1 MKGYLGRLIPW
12 AAGRAWKDAS
22 RDGKGKDKDMLNTIR
37 NFTAIAVLFVLGLAA
52 SPVVAANGKSDK
64 GKPAPTG
71 APVLWREPGDIAA
84 LDLLNGP
91 GGEASKPDLSSVT
104 FVEVVTGGYST
115 KYRVRD
121 GAGREWVVKVGKEA
135 QPETAA
141 TRLMWAAGYNADV
154 TYLVPRVEIKG
165 QGTFENARFE
175 ARPTGIERFGE
186 WEWARNPFVGKREFN
201 GLKVLMVLFNNW
213 DLKTSNNRI
222 AHVRGAA
229 AGGGDELRYVVSD
242 LGATF
247 GKTGNFIKHNRN
259 VPKDYAKTNFVEG
272 ATAGQKV
279 SFAYDGKSKSVLA
292 DITTAD
298 AKWIGA
304 LLARLSDRQIE
315 DAFRAANYGADDV
328 TLLAGE
334 VRSRI
339 NELVNLK

>member
-1 MKGYLGRLIPW
+1 MSNR
-12 AAGRAWKDAS
+12 
-22 RDGKGKDKDMLNTIR
+22 IR
-37 NFTAIAVLFVLGLAA
+37 NFTAIAVLIVLGLAA
-52 SPVVAANGKSDK
+52 SHVKASGGKSDK
-64 GKPAPTG
+64 SKPTPTG
-71 APVLWREPGDIAA
+71 APVLWREPADIAA
-84 LDLLNGP
+84 LDLLLGP

-104 FVEVVTGGYST
+104 FVEVVLGGYST

-121 GAGREWVVKVGKEA
+121 GVGREWVVKVGKEA

-141 TRLMWAAGYNADV
+141 TRLMWAVGYNADI
-154 TYLVPRVEIKG
+154 TYLVPSVEIKG
-165 QGTFENARFE
+165 KGTFENARFE
-175 ARPTGIERFGE
+175 ARPASIDRFAY

-201 GLKVLMVLFNNW
+201 GLKILMVLFNNW

-222 AHVRGAA
+222 AHVRGAQ
-229 AGGGDELRYVVSD
+229 GDELRYVVSD

-259 VPKDYAKTNFVEG
+259 VPKDYVRTNFVEG
-272 ATAGQKV
+272 VTAGQKV
-279 SFAYDGKSKSVLA
+279 LFGYDGKSKSVLA
-292 DITTAD
+292 DITTDD
-298 AKWIGA
+298 ARWVGA

-315 DAFRAANYGADDV
+315 DAFRAANYGAEDV

>member
-1 MKGYLGRLIPW
+1 MVWTAKG
-12 AAGRAWKDAS
+12 AT

-37 NFTAIAVLFVLGLAA
+37 NFAALAVFVVLSLA
-52 SPVVAANGKSDK
+52 SPVIAASGKSDK
-64 GKPAPTG
+64 SKPTPTG
-71 APVLWREPGDIAA
+71 APVLWREPADIPA

-104 FVEVVTGGYST
+104 FIEVVLGGYST

-141 TRLMWAAGYNADV
+141 TRLMWAVGYNADI

-165 QGTFENARFE
+165 KGTFENARFE
-175 ARPTGIERFGE
+175 ARPNGIERFGY
-186 WEWARNPFVGKREFN
+186 WEWAQNPFVGRREFN

-222 AHVRGAA
+222 AHVRGAS
-229 AGGGDELRYVVSD
+229 GDELRYVVSD

-247 GKTGNFIKHNRN
+247 GKTGNFISHNRN
-259 VPKDYAKTNFVEG
+259 VPKDYAKTNFVAG
-272 ATAGQKV
+272 VAGQRV
-279 SFAYDGKSKSVLA
+279 LFDYHGKSKSVLN
-292 DITTAD
+292 DITPGD
-298 AKWIGA
+298 AKWIGS
-304 LLARLSDRQIE
+304 LLARLTDRQIE
-315 DAFRAANYGADDV
+315 DAFRAANYGAEDV
-328 TLLAGE
+328 SLLAKE

-339 NELVNLK
+339 DELVNLK

>member
-1 MKGYLGRLIPW
+1 
-12 AAGRAWKDAS
+12 
-22 RDGKGKDKDMLNTIR
+22 MLNTIR
-37 NFTAIAVLFVLGLAA
+37 SFTAIAVLVVLGLAA
-52 SPVVAANGKSDK
+52 SPAHAFSGKSDK
-64 GKPAPTG
+64 SKPTPTG
-71 APVLWREPGDIAA
+71 APVLWREPADIAA
-84 LDLLNGP
+84 LDLLAGP
-91 GGEASKPDLSSVT
+91 GGVAAKPDLSSVT
-104 FVEVVTGGYST
+104 FIEMVIGGYST

-141 TRLMWAAGYNADV
+141 TRLMWAVGYNADI

-165 QGTFENARFE
+165 KGTFENARFE
-175 ARPTGIERFGE
+175 ARPTGIERFGY

-201 GLKVLMVLFNNW
+201 GLKILMVMFNNW

-229 AGGGDELRYVVSD
+229 GDELRYVVSD

-259 VPKDYAKTNFVEG
+259 VPKDYVKTNFVEG
-272 ATAGQKV
+272 VAGQRV
-279 SFAYDGKSKSVLA
+279 LFGYDGKSKSVLA
-292 DITTAD
+292 DITTGD

-315 DAFRAANYGADDV
+315 DAFRAANYGTEDV
-328 TLLAGE
+328 QLLAGE

>member
-1 MKGYLGRLIPW
+1 
-12 AAGRAWKDAS
+12 
-22 RDGKGKDKDMLNTIR
+22 
-37 NFTAIAVLFVLGLAA
+37 
-52 SPVVAANGKSDK
+52 
-64 GKPAPTG
+64 
-71 APVLWREPGDIAA
+71 
-84 LDLLNGP
+84 
-91 GGEASKPDLSSVT
+91 VT
-104 FVEVVTGGYST
+104 FIEVVLGGYST

-141 TRLMWAAGYNADV
+141 TRLMWAVGYNADIN
-154 TYLVPRVEIKG
+154 YLVPRVEIKG
-165 QGTFENARFE
+165 KGTFENARFE
-175 ARPTGIERFGE
+175 ARPAGIERFGE
-186 WEWARNPFVGKREFN
+186 WEWARNPFIGKREFN

-229 AGGGDELRYVVSD
+229 GADELRYVVSD

-247 GKTGNFIKHNRN
+247 GKTGNFISHNRN
-259 VPKDYAKTNFVEG
+259 VPKDYAKTGFVEG
-272 ATAGQKV
+272 TAGRKV
-279 SFAYDGKSKSVLA
+279 QFDYHGKSKSVLA
-292 DITTAD
+292 DITTDD
-298 AKWIGA
+298 AKWIGS

-315 DAFRAANYGADDV
+315 DAFRAANYGAEDV

>member
-1 MKGYLGRLIPW
+1 
-12 AAGRAWKDAS
+12 
-22 RDGKGKDKDMLNTIR
+22 MLHKIR
-37 NFTAIAVLFVLGLAA
+37 KFTAIAVLIVLALAT
-52 SPVVAANGKSDK
+52 SQETGAAGVKSDK
-64 GKPAPTG
+64 NKTEPTG
-71 APVLWREPGDIAA
+71 TPVLWREPGDIAA
-84 LDLLNGP
+84 LDLLLGP

-104 FVEVVTGGYST
+104 FLEVVTGGYST

-141 TRLMWAAGYNADV
+141 TRLMWAVGYNADI

-175 ARPTGIERFGE
+175 ARPAGIERFGE
-186 WEWARNPFVGKREFN
+186 WEWARNPFIGRREFN
-201 GLKVLMVLFNNW
+201 GLKILMVLFNNW

-222 AHVRGAA
+222 AHTRGAA
-229 AGGGDELRYVVSD
+229 GDELRYVVSD

-259 VPKDYAKTNFVEG
+259 VPKDYARTSFVEG
-272 ATAGQKV
+272 TTAGQRV
-279 SFAYDGKSKSVLA
+279 LFGYDGKSKSVLA
-292 DITTAD
+292 DITTSD
-298 AKWIGA
+298 AKWIGN

-315 DAFRAANYGADDV
+315 DAFRAANYGAQDV
-328 TLLAGE
+328 SLLAGE

>member
-1 MKGYLGRLIPW
+1 
-12 AAGRAWKDAS
+12 
-22 RDGKGKDKDMLNTIR
+22 MLNTIR
-37 NFTAIAVLFVLGLAA
+37 NFTAIAVLFVLGLVSPAIAA
-52 SPVVAANGKSDK
+52 SGKSDK
-64 GKPAPTG
+64 NKPTPTG
-71 APVLWREPGDIAA
+71 TPVLWREPDDISA

-104 FVEVVTGGYST
+104 FVEVVIGGYST

-141 TRLMWAAGYNADV
+141 TRLMWAVGYNADI

-165 QGTFENARFE
+165 KGTFENARFE
-175 ARPTGIERFGE
+175 ARPAGVERFGE
-186 WEWARNPFVGKREFN
+186 WEWARNPFVGKREFS

-222 AHVRGAA
+222 AHTRGATGA
-229 AGGGDELRYVVSD
+229 DELRYVVSD

-259 VPKDYAKTNFVEG
+259 VPKDYAKTSFVEG
-272 ATAGQKV
+272 TTAGQRV
-279 SFAYDGKSKSVLA
+279 LFSYDGKSKSVLD
-292 DITTAD
+292 DITVGD
-298 AKWIGA
+298 AKWIGG

-315 DAFRAANYGADDV
+315 DAFRAANYGAEDV

>member
-1 MKGYLGRLIPW
+1 M
-12 AAGRAWKDAS
+12 S
-22 RDGKGKDKDMLNTIR
+22 NTIR
-37 NFTAIAVLFVLGLAA
+37 NFTAIAILVVLGFAA
-52 SPVVAANGKSDK
+52 SPVSASGGKSDK
-64 GKPAPTG
+64 GKPTPTG
-71 APVLWREPGDIAA
+71 APVLWREPADIAA
-84 LDLLNGP
+84 LDLLAGP

-104 FVEVVTGGYST
+104 FIEVVLGGYST

-141 TRLMWAAGYNADV
+141 TRLMWAVGYNADI

-165 QGTFENARFE
+165 KGTFENARFE
-175 ARPTGIERFGE
+175 SRPAGVERFGY

-201 GLKVLMVLFNNW
+201 GLKILMVLFNNW

-229 AGGGDELRYVVSD
+229 GSGGDELRYVVSD

-259 VPKDYAKTNFVEG
+259 MPKDYAKTNFVESVE
-272 ATAGQKV
+272 GQKV
-279 SFAYDGKSKSVLA
+279 LFGYDGKSKSVLA
-292 DITTAD
+292 DITTDD

-315 DAFRAANYGADDV
+315 DAFRAANYGAEDV
-328 TLLAGE
+328 RLLAGE

>member
-1 MKGYLGRLIPW
+1 
-12 AAGRAWKDAS
+12 
-22 RDGKGKDKDMLNTIR
+22 MLKTIR
-37 NFTAIAVLFVLGLAA
+37 TFTAIAVLFILGLASPLNAA
-52 SPVVAANGKSDK
+52 SGKSDK
-64 GKPAPTG
+64 NKPTPTG
-71 APVLWREPGDIAA
+71 TPVLWRDPGDIAA
-84 LDLLNGP
+84 LDLLSGP
-91 GGEASKPDLSSVT
+91 GGESSKPDLSSIT
-104 FVEVVTGGYST
+104 FIEVVLGGYST

-141 TRLMWAAGYNADV
+141 TRLMWAVGYNADI

-165 QGTFENARFE
+165 KGTFENARFE
-175 ARPTGIERFGE
+175 ARPAGIERFGE

-229 AGGGDELRYVVSD
+229 GADELRYVVSD

-259 VPKDYAKTNFVEG
+259 VPKDYAKTSFVEG
-272 ATAGQKV
+272 TTAGQRV
-279 SFAYDGKSKSVLA
+279 LFGYDGKSKSVLA
-292 DITTAD
+292 DITTDD
-298 AKWIGA
+298 AKWIGS

-315 DAFRAANYGADDV
+315 DAFRAANYGAEDV
-328 TLLAGE
+328 TLLTGE

>member
-1 MKGYLGRLIPW
+1 MW
-12 AAGRAWKDAS
+12 D
-22 RDGKGKDKDMLNTIR
+22 TIR
-37 NFTAIAVLFVLGLAA
+37 NLTALAVLVILGLAA
-52 SPVVAANGKSDK
+52 ASPVNATGGKSDK
-64 GKPAPTG
+64 NKPTPTG

-91 GGEASKPDLSSVT
+91 GGETSKPNLSSVT
-104 FVEVVTGGYST
+104 FVEVVPGGYST

-121 GAGREWVVKVGKEA
+121 GVGREWVVKVGKEA

-141 TRLMWAAGYNADV
+141 TRLMWAAGYNADI

-165 QGTFENARFE
+165 KGTFENARFE
-175 ARPTGIERFGE
+175 ARPAGVERFGE

-222 AHVRGAA
+222 AHVRGAT
-229 AGGGDELRYVVSD
+229 GTDELRYVVSD

-272 ATAGQKV
+272 TGAGQRV
-279 SFAYDGKSKSVLA
+279 LFGYDGKSKSVLA
-292 DITTAD
+292 DITVGD
-298 AKWIGA
+298 AKWIGG

-315 DAFRAANYGADDV
+315 DAFRAANYSAEDV

-339 NELVNLK
+339 GELVNLK

>member
-1 MKGYLGRLIPW
+1 
-12 AAGRAWKDAS
+12 
-22 RDGKGKDKDMLNTIR
+22 MLNRIR
-37 NFTAIAVLFVLGLAA
+37 NFTAIAILFVLGLAA
-52 SPVVAANGKSDK
+52 SPVNAAEGKSDK
-64 GKPAPTG
+64 PTPTG
-71 APVLWREPGDIAA
+71 APVLWREPADISA
-84 LDLLNGP
+84 LDLLAGP
-91 GGEASKPDLSSVT
+91 GGETAKPDLSSVT
-104 FVEVVTGGYST
+104 FVEIVTGGYST

-121 GAGREWVVKVGKEA
+121 GVGREWVVKVGKEA

-141 TRLMWAAGYNADV
+141 TRLMWAVGYNADI

-165 QGTFENARFE
+165 KGTFENARFE
-175 ARPTGIERFGE
+175 ARPAGVERFGE
-186 WEWARNPFVGKREFN
+186 WEWARNPFVGKREFK

-222 AHVRGAA
+222 AHVRGTN
-229 AGGGDELRYVVSD
+229 GVDELRYVVSD

-259 VPKDYAKTNFVEG
+259 VPQDYAKTDFVEG
-272 ATAGQKV
+272 TTAGQRV
-279 SFAYDGKSKSVLA
+279 LFGYDGKSKSVLA
-292 DITTAD
+292 DITTDD
-298 AKWIGA
+298 AKWIGS

-315 DAFRAANYGADDV
+315 DAFRAANYGAEDV

>member
-1 MKGYLGRLIPW
+1 
-12 AAGRAWKDAS
+12 
-22 RDGKGKDKDMLNTIR
+22 MLNKIR
-37 NFTAIAVLFVLGLAA
+37 NFTAIAVLVVLGFATSHASAA
-52 SPVVAANGKSDK
+52 SGKSDK
-64 GKPAPTG
+64 SKQTPTG

-84 LDLLNGP
+84 LDLLAGP
-91 GGEASKPDLSSVT
+91 GGEALKPDLSSVT
-104 FVEVVTGGYST
+104 FIEVVLGGYST

-141 TRLMWAAGYNADV
+141 TRLMWAVGYNADI

-165 QGTFENARFE
+165 KGTFENARFE
-175 ARPTGIERFGE
+175 ARPAGIERFGE

-229 AGGGDELRYVVSD
+229 GADELRYVVSD

-247 GKTGNFIKHNRN
+247 GKTGNFISHNRN
-259 VPKDYAKTNFVEG
+259 VPKDYAKTGFVEG
-272 ATAGQKV
+272 TAGQKV
-279 SFAYDGKSKSVLA
+279 RFDYHGKSKSVLA
-292 DITTAD
+292 DITTDD
-298 AKWIGA
+298 AKWIGS

-315 DAFRAANYGADDV
+315 DAFRAANYGAEDV

>member
-1 MKGYLGRLIPW
+1 MKGFYLTLCFVGGGSNREGAIC
-12 AAGRAWKDAS
+12 
-22 RDGKGKDKDMLNTIR
+22 DGKGKDQYMSNTIR
-37 NFTAIAVLFVLGLAA
+37 NFTAIAVLFILGFAA
-52 SPVVAANGKSDK
+52 SPVVAASGKSDK
-64 GKPAPTG
+64 NKQTPTG
-71 APVLWREPGDIAA
+71 APVLWREPVDIAA
-84 LDLLNGP
+84 LDLVSGP
-91 GGEASKPDLSSVT
+91 GGEAAKPDLSSVT
-104 FVEVVTGGYST
+104 FIEVVLGGYST

-141 TRLMWAAGYNADV
+141 TRLMWAVGYNADI

-165 QGTFENARFE
+165 KGTFENARFE
-175 ARPTGIERFGE
+175 ARPAGVERFGY
-186 WEWARNPFVGKREFN
+186 WEWAKNPFVGKREFN

-229 AGGGDELRYVVSD
+229 GEELRYVVSD

-247 GKTGNFIKHNRN
+247 GKTGNFISHNRN
-259 VPKDYAKTNFVEG
+259 VPKDYAKTNFVESV
-272 ATAGQKV
+272 AGQKV
-279 SFAYDGKSKSVLA
+279 LFDYHGKSKSVLA
-292 DITTAD
+292 DITTDD
-298 AKWIGA
+298 AKWIGG

-315 DAFRAANYGADDV
+315 DAFRAANYGAEDV